1 MDWMSEEKEPL
12 REELRS
18 VSTEMGKEV
27 FRYIAAAIIGTA
39 MLKSK
44 QGQLYQ
50 PVKINQTGF

>member
-1 MDWMSEEKEPL
+1 MSEEKEPL

-44 QGQLYQ
+44 QGQLYR

>member
-1 MDWMSEEKEPL
+1 MSEEKEPL

-27 FRYIAAAIIGTA
+27 FGYIAAANIGTA

-44 QGQLYQ
+44 QGQLYR
-50 PVKINQTGF
+50 PVKIDQTGF